1 VHDKGEGSDRLRVGG
16 WLPDTPETTGR
27 ALPGP
32 PPVQALPAPVPPRA
46 ASTPAVYTA
55 GRFTGLPR
63 PRLVAAVVAAV
74 ALSITT
80 VVWIA
85 GGDEPEN
92 TPTSERR
99 PPLWAG
105 VPYDNWSLSPP
116 EPWTEP
122 APPTVP
128 SIPVADPGGGDAPAP
143 AATTPRSPAAKPVVS
158 LTDGPIPAVV
168 DLSAEGTRDWVHWGL
183 TDATSVNRR
192 RGGKGIEDLGGTP
205 RGRYDNNPQS
215 YSWTGGS
222 PAATAAR
229 TPTGVYSC
237 GQGATI
243 TLRAPAGPATRTLHL
258 YAGVWM
264 ASGRLTVTVDGVTA
278 TRTLENRDAISTRR
292 FEVRYRA
299 AAGSRLT
306 VTWTATAAHHPT
318 CGNIDLQA
326 ATLS

>member
-16 WLPDTPETTGR
+16 WLPDAPEHSGR
-27 ALPGP
+27 PLPDP
-32 PPVQALPAPVPPRA
+32 SPTRPLPAPVLPQA
-46 ASTPAVYTA
+46 VSTPAVYTA
-55 GRFTGLPR
+55 GRFNVLPR
-63 PRLVAAVVAAV
+63 TRVIAAAVAAL

-80 VVWIA
+80 VAWLA
-85 GGDEPEN
+85 GSGEPER
-92 TPTSERR
+92 TPASERR
-99 PPLWAG
+99 APLWPG
-105 VPYDNWSLSPP
+105 VPYDSW
-116 EPWTEP
+116 
-122 APPTVP
+122 APPTPEPALSTTVP
-128 SIPVADPGGGDAPAP
+128 SVPVADPDSGDAPAP
-143 AATTPRSPAAKPVVS
+143 AATTPRSPAAKPVIPAVS

-168 DLSAEGTRDWVHWGL
+168 DLSAEGTRDWMHWGL

-192 RGGKGIEDLGGTP
+192 SGGKGIEDLGGSP
-205 RGRYDNNPQS
+205 RGRYDNNPQL

-222 PAATAAR
+222 PAASATR

-243 TLRAPAGPATRTLHL
+243 TLRAPAGPAMRTLRL

-278 TRTLENRDAISTRR
+278 TRALENRDTISTRR

-299 AAGSRLT
+299 PAGSKLT
-306 VTWTATAAHHPT
+306 VTWTATAVSHPG